1 MHEYSLATE
10 ILTVALD
17 AAGDPTA
24 GVVTAVH
31 VTIGEQ
37 THLDREVLAEAF
49 VMAAAGTRAEG
60 ATLEVTAPGSEANGV
75 AVTAIDLSD

>member
-17 AAGDPTA
+17 AADASSTGM
-24 GVVTAVH
+24 VTAVH
-31 VTIGEQ
+31 VSLGEQ

-60 ATLEVTAPGSEANGV
+60 AILQVTVPESEANGV